1 MPINHQPVIILVE
14 PQLGAN
20 IGMCARAMLN
30 CGLEELRLV
39 RPRDGWPNP
48 AAVATAADAD
58 CVLEKARVFETLEAA
73 IADCHHVVATSAR
86 DRSLAVPLVSSEE
99 ASNRIADW
107 NGSGARVAVVFGPEA
122 SGLDNAVVA
131 RAGLVMRFET
141 NPDFS
146 SLNLAQCVLLFGW
159 EWKRASARLGGSK
172 VFPSLP
178 APANRGDLDR
188 FLDRLEEGLD
198 ERGFFLTPDLKPT
211 TLKSLRSLFSRTG
224 ATEKEVKLLQGVL
237 TALMR
242 EKPLR

>member
-58 CVLEKARVFETLEAA
+58 CVLEKIQVFETLEAA

-99 ASNRIADW
+99 ASIRVAAW
-107 NGSGARVAVVFGPEA
+107 SGSGARVAVIFGPEA

-159 EWKRASARLGGSK
+159 EWKRASARLDGSTL
-172 VFPSLP
+172 VPDLP
-178 APANRGDLDR
+178 APASRGDLDR
-188 FLDRLEEGLD
+188 FLDRLEGGLE

-242 EKPLR
+242 EKPSQ

>member
-1 MPINHQPVIILVE
+1 MPIS
-14 PQLGAN
+14 G
-20 IGMCARAMLN
+20 C
-30 CGLEELRLV
+30 ELRLV

-107 NGSGARVAVVFGPEA
+107 NGSGARVAVIFGPEA

-172 VFPSLP
+172 VVPDLP
-178 APANRGDLDR
+178 TPANRGDLDR

-211 TLKSLRSLFSRTG
+211 TLKSLRSLFSRTA